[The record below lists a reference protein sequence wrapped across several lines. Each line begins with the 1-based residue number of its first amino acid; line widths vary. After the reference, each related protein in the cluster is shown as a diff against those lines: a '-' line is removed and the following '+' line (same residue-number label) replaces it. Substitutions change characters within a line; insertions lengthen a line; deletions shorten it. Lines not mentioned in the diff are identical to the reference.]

1 MLITTPQCAIVPAHL
16 YTVHYLTL
24 SSKQGQG
31 YQKVFSF
38 ISFFHLRFKI
48 FQVVRKSVD
57 YLLFSNN
64 ILE

>member
-31 YQKVFSF
+31 YQKVSSF
-38 ISFFHLRFKI
+38 ISFEIEKLV